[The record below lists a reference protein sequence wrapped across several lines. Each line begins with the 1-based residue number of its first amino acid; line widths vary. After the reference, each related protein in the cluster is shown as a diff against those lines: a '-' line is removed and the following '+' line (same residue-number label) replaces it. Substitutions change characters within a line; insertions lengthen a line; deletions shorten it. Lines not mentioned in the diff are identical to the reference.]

1 MFRTEFTIGV
11 SSTKLNH
18 QNKILTIGSCFSQVI
33 GERLLQNK
41 FDVLVNPFGTIF
53 NPISIFKLLKNA
65 LLNDFETIDA
75 AVENHGVW
83 FNYHVHSELYGSTKE
98 VLNSKLKGKLQQ
110 VNDVIK
116 QTDFLIITFGTAFI
130 YKLKSTNEVVANCHK
145 VSGNNFD
152 KELLTVKEISNSCID
167 FIQQANVYNPKL
179 KIILTVSPVRHTKDS
194 ILLNSVSKSVLRLAC
209 HELSEQFSEI
219 LYFPSYEIMMD
230 DLRDYRF
237 YKEDMIHPTEVAEN
251 YIWNKFSDAY
261 FEEKTKEIIKE
272 WESVFKA
279 LQHKPFHIESA
290 EYRKFLTGTMNRLE
304 LLKEKI
310 DVRKEIESLRIK
322 LAY

>member
-1 MFRTEFTIGV
+1 
-11 SSTKLNH
+11 
-18 QNKILTIGSCFSQVI
+18 
-33 GERLLQNK
+33 
-41 FDVLVNPFGTIF
+41 
-53 NPISIFKLLKNA
+53 
-65 LLNDFETIDA
+65 
-75 AVENHGVW
+75 
-83 FNYHVHSELYGSTKE
+83 
-98 VLNSKLKGKLQQ
+98 
-110 VNDVIK
+110 
-116 QTDFLIITFGTAFI
+116 
-130 YKLKSTNEVVANCHK
+130 
-145 VSGNNFD
+145 
-152 KELLTVKEISNSCID
+152 
-167 FIQQANVYNPKL
+167 
-179 KIILTVSPVRHTKDS
+179 VRHTKDS